1 MTIRHIVLFRFRPG
15 TDAASVAALGDAL
28 DDLPSRIDEIRTYRH
43 GADLAVTDGTWDY
56 ALVAD
61 FASVEDYRSYAT
73 HPAHLAVIE
82 ARVTPIAE
90 HIARVQHQL

>member
-15 TDAASVAALGDAL
+15 TDAADIAALGAAL
-28 DDLPSRIDEIRTYRH
+28 DDLPGQIDEIRSYRH
-43 GADLAVTDGTWDY
+43 GADLSITDGTWDY

-61 FASVEDYRSYAT
+61 FASVDDYRSYAT

-82 ARVTPIAE
+82 ARVAPIAE
-90 HIARVQHQL
+90 QIARVQHER